1 MQAAAAQEFTREIPV
16 VQEIN
21 VETTEDASCFQIRKK
36 LDALFDGDER
46 LEDAHAAIKRFLFGH
61 LENCE
66 ACCRAF
72 DVRVRFRSGSGRGI
86 F

>member
-1 MQAAAAQEFTREIPV
+1 MQATAQKYTRENQV
-16 VQEIN
+16 VREIN
-21 VETTEDASCFQIRKK
+21 VETGEDASCFQIRKK
-36 LDALFDGDER
+36 LDALFDGESR

-61 LENCE
+61 LETCD

-72 DVRVRFRSGSGRGI
+72 DVRARFRGGRGRGI

>member
-1 MQAAAAQEFTREIPV
+1 MQTTVQKFTREYPV

-21 VETTEDASCFQIRKK
+21 VETGGDASCFQIRKK
-36 LDALFDGDER
+36 LDALFDGDSR
-46 LEDAHAAIKRFLFGH
+46 LEETHTAIKRFLFGH
-61 LENCE
+61 LVTCD

-72 DVRVRFRSGSGRGI
+72 DVRARFRWGRGRGI

>member
-1 MQAAAAQEFTREIPV
+1 MRATAQKFTREMPV
-16 VQEIN
+16 VLEIN
-21 VETTEDASCFQIRKK
+21 VETSEDASCFQVRKK
-36 LDALFDGDER
+36 LDALFDGDAR
-46 LEDAHAAIKRFLFGH
+46 LEDAQAAVKRFLFGH

-72 DVRVRFRSGSGRGI
+72 DVRARFRCGGGRGI

>member
-1 MQAAAAQEFTREIPV
+1 MQATAQKFTREIPV

-21 VETTEDASCFQIRKK
+21 VETGEDATCFQIRKK
-36 LDALFDGDER
+36 LDALFDGESR

-61 LENCE
+61 LETCA

-72 DVRVRFRSGSGRGI
+72 DVRVRYRCGRGRGI

>member
-1 MQAAAAQEFTREIPV
+1 MQATAQKFTREIPL

-21 VETTEDASCFQIRKK
+21 VETTEDSSCFEIRKK
-36 LDALFDGDER
+36 LDALFDGESR

-61 LENCE
+61 LETCA

-72 DVRVRFRSGSGRGI
+72 DVRARYRCGRGRGI